1 MTRIDPK
8 LPTPDITAKLRKSAE
23 DFTAVALDELLKPM
37 FDGADNSDGTFGGG
51 AAERTFKPMMITEIA
66 KQMAHGGGLGIAEP
80 VYQQMLRLQEQKR

>member
-1 MTRIDPK
+1 MRIDPK
-8 LPTPDITAKLRKSAE
+8 QPAPDITAKLRKSAE

-37 FDGADNSDGTFGGG
+37 FDGADNSDSAFGGG

-66 KQMAHGGGLGIAEP
+66 KQMARSGGLGIAEP

>member
-1 MTRIDPK
+1 MRIDQN
-8 LPTPDITAKLRKSAE
+8 LPAAETTAKLRKSAE

-37 FDGADNSDGTFGGG
+37 FDGADSADSMFGGG

-66 KQMAHGGGLGIAEP
+66 KQMAHSGGLGLAEP

>member
-1 MTRIDPK
+1 MRIDQT
-8 LPTPDITAKLRKSAE
+8 LPAADVTAKLRKSAE

-37 FDGADNSDGTFGGG
+37 FEGADNADGMFGGG

-66 KQMAHGGGLGIAEP
+66 KQMARSGGLGLAEP

>member
-1 MTRIDPK
+1 MRIDPK
-8 LPTPDITAKLRKSAE
+8 QPAPDIAAKLRKSAE

-37 FDGADNSDGTFGGG
+37 FDGADNADSAFGGG

-66 KQMAHGGGLGIAEP
+66 KQMARSGGLGIAEP